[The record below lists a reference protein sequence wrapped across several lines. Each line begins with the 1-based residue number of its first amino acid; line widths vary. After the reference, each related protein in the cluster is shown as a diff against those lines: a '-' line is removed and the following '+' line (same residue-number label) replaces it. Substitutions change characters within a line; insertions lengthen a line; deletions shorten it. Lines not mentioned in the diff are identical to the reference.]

1 MSILF
6 NKYDND
12 VNETVQLNMEKKLD
26 NRIKKKKSLKRIKL
40 ILFILITIL
49 IVFILLIILL
59 FKIKLSEENLNRILD
74 KSIKNISHI
83 FPKANLNDFYIPTKN
98 QLLESRQLYINE
110 KNLTP
115 EYIQYFKT
123 LSDNEEKIY
132 KTKEN
137 EGKSFL
143 NYFDAQREGQLNYS
157 DFYYLCK
164 DEKLLSTEKIKPCYD
179 PFISIILPSYNKA
192 KEILKSI
199 RSIQNQSYKDIEII
213 IVDDCSTDNYSEIYK
228 YLLDT
233 DPRIRIFYHKK
244 NMGVWR
250 SRLDGFLYSR
260 GKYILHF
267 DPGDFYADNLVLED
281 VYNLVTQYHLDTIR
295 FSLREVYTNTNIE
308 DKNKTKEIVFDNY
321 LVKILYGRIDFPIYT
336 VHYGSIWNRMTRAA
350 IFTKGLYLL
359 DEYILNAYKNLWE
372 DRWWNQLANKIC
384 YSNLL
389 INRVGYLYF
398 RFDTGEGNVKLD
410 TDERKFKTIKEFIYF
425 LLFDY
430 QLSSKYADKKSI
442 IDFLRMLNTKHL
454 QYFQFILSI
463 TYINQSF
470 PIFNHLI
477 NCLINDPFV
486 YPEDKKFLKDLLYD
500 TQKRIGEI

>member
-1 MSILF
+1 MSSLF

-12 VNETVQLNMEKKLD
+12 MNETVQLNMEKKLD
-26 NRIKKKKSLKRIKL
+26 NRMKKKKSLKRIQL
-40 ILFILITIL
+40 ILIILISIL

-59 FKIKLSEENLNRILD
+59 FKIKLSEASLNSILNN
-74 KSIKNISHI
+74 SIKNISHI
-83 FPKANLNDFYIPTKN
+83 FPKANLNDNYIPTKN

-132 KTKEN
+132 KKKEN

-143 NYFDAQREGQLNYS
+143 NYFDAPREGQLNYS

-164 DEKLLSTEKIKPCYD
+164 EEKLLSTEKIKPCYD

-199 RSIQNQSYKDIEII
+199 RSIQNQSYKNIEII

-281 VYNLVTQYHLDTIR
+281 AYNLVTQYHLDTIR
-295 FSLREVYTNTNIE
+295 FSLREVYTTTNIE
-308 DKNKTKEIVFDNY
+308 DKNKTKKIVFDDY
-321 LVKILYGRIDFPIYT
+321 LVKILYGRIDFPTLT

-359 DEYILNAYKNLWE
+359 DEYIL
-372 DRWWNQLANKIC
+372 
-384 YSNLL
+384 
-389 INRVGYLYF
+389 
-398 RFDTGEGNVKLD
+398 KL
-410 TDERKFKTIKEFIYF
+410 
-425 LLFDY
+425 
-430 QLSSKYADKKSI
+430 
-442 IDFLRMLNTKHL
+442 
-454 QYFQFILSI
+454 
-463 TYINQSF
+463 
-470 PIFNHLI
+470 
-477 NCLINDPFV
+477 
-486 YPEDKKFLKDLLYD
+486 
-500 TQKRIGEI
+500 